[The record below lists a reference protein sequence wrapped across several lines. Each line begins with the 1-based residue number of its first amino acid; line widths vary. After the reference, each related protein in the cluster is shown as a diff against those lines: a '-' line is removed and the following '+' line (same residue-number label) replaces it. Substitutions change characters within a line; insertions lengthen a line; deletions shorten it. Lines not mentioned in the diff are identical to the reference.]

1 MSYGHGKEIVKLTFQ
16 GLALRQG
23 QNYSG
28 KQTNTQYATNLWEN
42 KNSSRLKIPKC
53 LQFLKNSNIQIYCQ
67 NSNPNIRL
75 GIYLSPLIVIII
87 IIIILFKHSSAL
99 PVCLI

>member
-1 MSYGHGKEIVKLTFQ
+1 MSYGHGKEILKLTFQ
-16 GLALRQG
+16 GLSLRQG

-67 NSNPNIRL
+67 NSNPNIL
-75 GIYLSPLIVIII
+75 LVSTCPPLSL
-87 IIIILFKHSSAL
+87 L
-99 PVCLI
+99 

>member
-1 MSYGHGKEIVKLTFQ
+1 MSYGHGKDIAKLTFQ

-53 LQFLKNSNIQIYCQ
+53 LQFLKDSNIKIYCQ
-67 NSNPNIRL
+67 N
-75 GIYLSPLIVIII
+75 LSPLIVIII

>member
-1 MSYGHGKEIVKLTFQ
+1 MSYGHGKEILKLTFQ

-42 KNSSRLKIPKC
+42 KNSSRLKIP
-53 LQFLKNSNIQIYCQ
+53 
-67 NSNPNIRL
+67 
-75 GIYLSPLIVIII
+75 
-87 IIIILFKHSSAL
+87 
-99 PVCLI
+99 